1 MDKRGNMEITKQEVE
16 KVANLARLAL
26 TDGEKAA
33 FAKQLSQILT
43 HVETLKQYDTR
54 GVEPTATMPGH
65 TNVFRPDDVRPSL
78 SVESAVVNA
87 PESVDGF
94 FVVPKII
101 EDRQPL

>member
-1 MDKRGNMEITKQEVE
+1 MEITQQEVE
-16 KVANLARLAL
+16 KVSKLARLAL
-26 TDGEKAA
+26 TDIEKAA

-43 HVETLKQYDTR
+43 HVETLKQYDTT
-54 GVEPTATMPGH
+54 GVVPTATMPGQM
-65 TNVFRPDDVRPSL
+65 NVFRPDMVRPSL
-78 SVESAVVNA
+78 PVDSAVANA

>member
-1 MDKRGNMEITKQEVE
+1 MEITQQEVE

-43 HVETLKQYDTR
+43 HVETLKQYDRR
-54 GVEPTATMPGH
+54 GVEPTATVPGH
-65 TNVFRPDDVRPSL
+65 TNVFRLDDVRPSL
-78 SVESAVVNA
+78 SVESAVANA